1 VRERERDSAQPRLFV
16 IDATPTC
23 TFCVHFTDFSP
34 KKGMTKCQEEYEY
47 VALLYENMESHR
59 TLQQPAAAA
68 V

>member
-1 VRERERDSAQPRLFV
+1 
-16 IDATPTC
+16 
-23 TFCVHFTDFSP
+23 VHFTDFSP